1 MSNYVLDTS
10 ALLAYIENE
19 DGADEIG
26 TPFKRE
32 DTRRKNLATGEHGR
46 NTDQT

>member
-19 DGADEIG
+19 EGADEVG
-26 TPFKRE
+26 MNFG
-32 DTRRKNLATGEHGR
+32 RRNCA
-46 NTDQT
+46 